1 KKQRMRYRL
10 TINFCIVE
18 WHIPDK
24 KQILSFQ
31 QSTAPNTAQA
41 TPPTVARPGHPLP
54 PSVKK
59 ENLNLSETILF
70 DNTTVKY

>member
-1 KKQRMRYRL
+1 MRYRL

-18 WHIPDK
+18 WHILDK

-41 TPPTVARPGHPLP
+41 TPAYGGRGLATRY
-54 PSVKK
+54 K
-59 ENLNLSETILF
+59 LF
-70 DNTTVKY
+70 

>member
-1 KKQRMRYRL
+1 MRYRL

-41 TPPTVARPGHPLP
+41 TPPSVARPGHPLGHII
-54 PSVKK
+54 K
-59 ENLNLSETILF
+59 LGH
-70 DNTTVKY
+70 